1 MTANNDRPTVYV
13 IDDDPLIRKS
23 LECLFEL
30 EGISSRSF
38 PSAED
43 FLRNCSADGHGCLL
57 LDVKMPGLSGLQLQN
72 ELDALGILLP
82 IIFMTGHGN
91 IPMSVQAMR
100 AGAVNFLQKPFD
112 DSALLDAVREAMDQ
126 DARDG
131 QERNALA
138 DACGLIESLS
148 PREKEVLAMVAGGM
162 LNKQIARR
170 LDIKEGTVKAHRS
183 HIMDKLQVTSVAELA
198 ILAERAGIERVSR

>member
-1 MTANNDRPTVYV
+1 MTANNDRPIVYV
-13 IDDDPLIRKS
+13 VDDDPLICKS
-23 LECLFEL
+23 LQRLFKSA
-30 EGISSRSF
+30 GISSRSF

-43 FLRNCSADGHGCLL
+43 FLANCSAENHGCLL
-57 LDVKMPGLSGLQLQN
+57 LDVKMPGLSGLELQS
-72 ELDALGILLP
+72 ELDALDIFLP

-100 AGAVNFLQKPFD
+100 AGAINFLQKPFD
-112 DSALLDAVREAMDQ
+112 DSALLDTVREAMDQ

-131 QERNALA
+131 QQRKALTS
-138 DACGLIESLS
+138 ACGLIAALTQ
-148 PREKEVLAMVAGGM
+148 REREVLAMVAGGM

-183 HIMDKLQVTSVAELA
+183 HIMHKLHVTSVAELA
-198 ILAERAGIERVSR
+198 ILAERAGIERISR